1 MKKYI
6 ILLCILVVVS
16 VVIWQIT
23 NKNEPEKIL
32 DKPSVEEQE
41 FNDSGRAKAIEDEK
55 DLWMIYED
63 SDTGFSI
70 KYPGDV
76 EVNPEDRGAGL
87 YINIGVIVDPDGPSF
102 DFPVEGS
109 EKNVGFKYVEG
120 NIFMTLARFEVCDVT
135 FERNLRII
143 KDNKQIDVV
152 LKGDNEMLVVN
163 NPDYFELNEENCGD
177 NLIWIFDKQVD
188 FFEQLEKKEGEIE
201 TQAWFDKFDKIVST
215 IQFSET
221 KDYSAFIEGKWT
233 SEDDEKSIVEFKDGT
248 KKDIYD
254 GEDLMEDS
262 YVINGNDLIV
272 GEGDESM
279 KYEIITISETELEII
294 YLPRGNILRYSK

>member
-1 MKKYI
+1 M
-6 ILLCILVVVS
+6 VAA
-16 VVIWQIT
+16 VIVWQID
-23 NKNEPEKIL
+23 NRKSSENNQESLSK
-32 DKPSVEEQE
+32 EEQE

-55 DLWMIYED
+55 DLWMSYED
-63 SDTGFSI
+63 SATRFSI
-70 KYPGDV
+70 KYPGDI

-87 YINIGVIVDPDGPSF
+87 YINIGVIADPDGPSF
-102 DFPVEGS
+102 DFPVKGS

-120 NIFMTLARFEVCDVT
+120 NIFMTLARFDVCDVT

-152 LKGDNEMLVVN
+152 LKGDNEMLVAN

-201 TQAWFDKFDKIVST
+201 TQAWFDKFDKIVSS